1 MKMMKRSNVLCALCL
16 VPMLSAFAGMNN
28 VVIQF
33 STVGPDKYADGAT
46 VMDGECYALVW
57 TPDGATFGGIN
68 SDGEA
73 IGENGK
79 GQKCAVVLKAPF
91 AKDGHC
97 PNIQFQVDE
106 GYANAHYKDGTW
118 GVYLL
123 DTRKFATE
131 TVKIVVDGKE
141 IEQTQ
146 VITGA
151 DGQKAATGVGGAVSG
166 YGAVLPDVKSSI
178 SPAGAQGGIVQSIPA
193 GIQPPTIKDFKV
205 INGMAY
211 LFLKN
216 TSSAVS
222 YGVAAGQAP
231 GSLAPVPQQPVMGG
245 ANETIIVTPATGAS
259 GFFSPVIQ

>member
-1 MKMMKRSNVLCALCL
+1 MKKTIAFLVAGLCAGTLL
-16 VPMLSAFAGMNN
+16 AGMDN

-57 TPDGATFGGIN
+57 TPTGSDFQGIKADGTAAGD
-68 SDGEA
+68 S
-73 IGENGK
+73 K
-79 GQKCAVVLKAPF
+79 VVLKAPF
-91 AKDGHC
+91 AKNGCC

-106 GYANAHYKDGTW
+106 GYAAEHYKGGTW

-123 DTRKFATE
+123 DTRVFATE
-131 TVKIVVDGKE
+131 KVKIVVDGKE

-146 VITGA
+146 VKTA
-151 DGQKAATGVGGAVSG
+151 DGMKVATGVGGAVSG
-166 YGAVLPDVKSSI
+166 YGAVISDVKPSI
-178 SPAGAQGGIVQSIPA
+178 SPAGAKGGIVQSIPA
-193 GIQPPTIKDFKV
+193 GIQPPDITGFKV
-205 INGMAY
+205 VDGMAY

-231 GSLAPVPQQPVMGG
+231 GNLTPVSQPPVLGG
-245 ANETIIVTPATGAS
+245 DSETIIITPATGAS
-259 GFFSPVIQ
+259 GFYQGIVR

>member
-1 MKMMKRSNVLCALCL
+1 MKKTIAFLAAGLCAGTLL
-16 VPMLSAFAGMNN
+16 AGMNN

-33 STVGPDKYADGAT
+33 STVGPDKYADGTT

-73 IGENGK
+73 IGENDK
-79 GQKCAVVLKAPF
+79 GQKCTVAVKATI
-91 AKDGHC
+91 AIGEKC
-97 PNIQFQVDE
+97 PNVQFQIDE
-106 GYANAHYKDGTW
+106 TYADVNYPGGTW

-131 TVKIVVDGKE
+131 EVTVTVDGKE
-141 IEQTQ
+141 VKQTK
-146 VITGA
+146 VKVDAVGN
-151 DGQKAATGVGGAVSG
+151 KVATGVGGTVSG
-166 YGAVLPDVKSSI
+166 YGQVVANVGRSLSS
-178 SPAGAQGGIVQSIPA
+178 AGAKDGVVQSIPA

-205 INGMAY
+205 VNGMAY
-211 LFLKN
+211 LYLKD

-231 GSLAPVPQQPVMGG
+231 DTLKPVSQQPVQGG
-245 ANETIIVTPATGAS
+245 GNETIIITPAAGAA

>member
-1 MKMMKRSNVLCALCL
+1 MKKTIAFLTAGLCAGTLL
-16 VPMLSAFAGMNN
+16 AGMNN

-33 STVGPDKYADGAT
+33 STVGPDKYADGTT

-73 IGENGK
+73 IGENDK
-79 GQKCAVVLKAPF
+79 GQKCTVAVKAPI
-91 AKDGHC
+91 AIGGKC
-97 PNIQFQVDE
+97 PNVQFQIDE
-106 GYANAHYKDGTW
+106 TYADVNYPGGTW

-131 TVKIVVDGKE
+131 EVTVTVDGKE
-141 IEQTQ
+141 VKQTQ
-146 VITGA
+146 VKVDSTG
-151 DGQKAATGVGGAVSG
+151 KKVATGVGSTTVSGFGAVISG
-166 YGAVLPDVKSSI
+166 IKPSL
-178 SPAGAQGGIVQSIPA
+178 SPAGAKGGIVQSIPA
-193 GIQPPTIKDFKV
+193 GVQPPTIKDFKV
-205 INGMAY
+205 VNGMAY
-211 LFLKN
+211 LYLKN

-231 GSLAPVPQQPVMGG
+231 GNLAPVQQQPVMGG
-245 ANETIIVTPATGAS
+245 ANETIIITPATGAT